1 MSSSAYPLAISSWG
15 EEEVVSA
22 CEVLQAG
29 HTTMGRRVREFE
41 EQFSNY
47 LGVKHTYMVNSGSS
61 ANLLMAM
68 ALKIYLEFYKDSR
81 KTLIIPAVGWSTSY
95 APFIQ
100 LGFNVKI
107 VDVSSAT
114 FNINVEEL
122 EAIISDDVVAILAI
136 NILGNPSDL
145 FELSSFCDFH
155 NIFLL
160 EDNCESLGA
169 ELVHSLESPKKA
181 GSFGAMSTHSFF
193 FSHHISTMEGGSV
206 SSSSPEFSL
215 LLKILRNHGWIRDL
229 DDDDFKLLSGESPIF
244 KFIKDSL
251 SSLQSQAEFEFMKS
265 FYFLLPGFNLR
276 PTEIQGA
283 VGLIQLSKFN
293 SFLETRRSNARV
305 LTNALVDFTHLHL
318 QRENGRSSFF
328 GFGFLTPST
337 ESRNQV
343 VAFLRENNVQVRPI
357 VSGNIANH
365 PLASYMDLQCPLP
378 NSQLIH
384 SNGFFVGNHHLDY
397 SSQLVDLVQSL
408 KQVIS

>member
-136 NILGNPSDL
+136 NIFVIPLIYLNYL
-145 FELSSFCDFH
+145 HFVIFIIFSF
-155 NIFLL
+155 
-160 EDNCESLGA
+160 
-169 ELVHSLESPKKA
+169 
-181 GSFGAMSTHSFF
+181 
-193 FSHHISTMEGGSV
+193 
-206 SSSSPEFSL
+206 
-215 LLKILRNHGWIRDL
+215 LKIID
-229 DDDDFKLLSGESPIF
+229 I
-244 KFIKDSL
+244 
-251 SSLQSQAEFEFMKS
+251 
-265 FYFLLPGFNLR
+265 
-276 PTEIQGA
+276 
-283 VGLIQLSKFN
+283 
-293 SFLETRRSNARV
+293 LE
-305 LTNALVDFTHLHL
+305 
-318 QRENGRSSFF
+318 
-328 GFGFLTPST
+328 
-337 ESRNQV
+337 
-343 VAFLRENNVQVRPI
+343 
-357 VSGNIANH
+357 AN
-365 PLASYMDLQCPLP
+365 
-378 NSQLIH
+378 
-384 SNGFFVGNHHLDY
+384 
-397 SSQLVDLVQSL
+397 
-408 KQVIS
+408 